1 MEKRS
6 LLTGAFISIL
16 FLSAVAGECFVEL
29 GRGNPYSNLNVVYG
43 GQTDA
48 PPHTE
53 PPKIT
58 IGNISNSGKNVSTS
72 FNVRIGES
80 KSADNVSSMI
90 IASVYYRADWQ
101 EKDTV
106 VYDYVPN
113 PFSNPSNLKTEIS
126 ANLNLVEVPEGKHTI
141 TVCATER
148 GSCYN
153 LDPSDWPMFG
163 TVYHYGFNK
172 TGSSS
177 VSFVIYTTAPNVS
190 VSSIENNAY
199 TTSDVPLKF
208 VTSEIVSQISYVLDG
223 QENVT
228 ISGNVTLAD
237 LSYGMHTV
245 TVFAWDV
252 AGNAG
257 ASETVYF
264 SVEEPEPFPTMIVIA
279 PVASVA
285 VLGVGLAVYFKRRKR
300 KAGLVEL

>member
-1 MEKRS
+1 MEKKR
-6 LLTGAFISIL
+6 LLTGAFVSIL
-16 FLSAVAGECFVEL
+16 FLSAVAGECFVGL
-29 GRGNPYSNLNVVYG
+29 GRGNPYSNLIVVYG
-43 GQTDA
+43 GKTEA
-48 PPHTE
+48 PPNTE

-58 IGNISNSGKNVSTS
+58 IGNVSNSGKNVSAS

-80 KSADNVSSMI
+80 KSADNVSNMI

-126 ANLNLVEVPEGKHTI
+126 ANLNLVEIPEGKHTI

-148 GSCYN
+148 GSYYN

-177 VSFVIYTTAPNVS
+177 VSFVIDTTAPNVS

-199 TTSDVPLKF
+199 TTSNVPLNF
-208 VTSEIVSQISYVLDG
+208 VTSEIASQISYVLDG

-228 ISGNVTLAD
+228 ISGNVTLYG
-237 LSYGMHTV
+237 LSYGVHNV
-245 TVFAWDV
+245 TVYAWDV
-252 AGNAG
+252 VGNAG
-257 ASETVYF
+257 ASETVF
-264 SVEEPEPFPTMIVIA
+264 FTITEPPESFPTTLVIA
-279 PVASVA
+279 PIASVA
-285 VLGVGLAVYFKRRKR
+285 VVGVGLVVYFKKR
-300 KAGLVEL
+300 KH